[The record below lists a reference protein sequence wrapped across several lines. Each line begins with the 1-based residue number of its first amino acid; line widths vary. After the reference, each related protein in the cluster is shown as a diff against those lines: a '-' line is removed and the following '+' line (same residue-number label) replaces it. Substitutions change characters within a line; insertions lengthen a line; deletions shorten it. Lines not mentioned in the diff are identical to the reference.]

1 MVEAEHFLS
10 LACEGSCDPHL
21 SFQPKS
27 TASKCDREIHTIDFK
42 KNTRHEKHSRNNF
55 IALLTQEQCGATN
68 AHNRWHCGTEVP
80 YSQEMGGVCW
90 VPALCRDTSIVS
102 LRVDANNQQGAI
114 NRGEQEAEEE
124 PFRVWKAEN
133 SGEAGTFREQTE
145 GRISSELGTAEQ
157 DGSEVVVGFR

>member
-1 MVEAEHFLS
+1 
-10 LACEGSCDPHL
+10 
-21 SFQPKS
+21 
-27 TASKCDREIHTIDFK
+27 
-42 KNTRHEKHSRNNF
+42 
-55 IALLTQEQCGATN
+55 
-68 AHNRWHCGTEVP
+68 
-80 YSQEMGGVCW
+80 MGGVCW